1 MKKIVSLFTSVVV
14 TLNMGLFSVTT
25 SANEINDIQNKQI
38 VLDQLEH
45 SKLKNFLNTQEGR
58 DLYENIKNNA
68 VGFSSSDSYVKLDSK
83 GLEVP
88 EACSENDY
96 VEYLEDQSKL
106 PQLYTVPSDS
116 GNRYSWIKLSLEAYD
131 FGNNE
136 YMFSGFFEWLT
147 KPYFTR
153 NDVIALGHDSS
164 IGFDTDSAFGFYQ
177 CEYYT
182 SANLD
187 PVYSFKRFDFSAD
200 QTNTNASTNGV
211 AYKFKLQTTPDMY
224 PARHTG
230 AIHCSGQINAA
241 NGGNLQISYGH
252 SEISIDFNIESA
264 ISWKSS
270 GAISFNVSGSQ
281 DVATHGD
288 NLKK

>member
-1 MKKIVSLFTSVVV
+1 MKKFISLLTSVIVI
-14 TLNMGLFSVTT
+14 LNMGLFSVKA
-25 SANEINDIQNKQI
+25 SANEIIDIQNKQV

-45 SKLKNFLNTQEGR
+45 SNLKNFLNTQEGR

-68 VGFSSSDSYVKLDSK
+68 VGLSSSDSYVKLDNN
-83 GLEVP
+83 GLEAP
-88 EACSENDY
+88 ETCPEGDY
-96 VEYLEDQSKL
+96 VKYLEDQSKL
-106 PQLYTVPSDS
+106 PQLRSLPSNS

-131 FGNNE
+131 FGNND

-147 KPYFTR
+147 KPYFTK

-164 IGFDTDSAFGFYQ
+164 IGFDTNSAFGYYQ

-187 PVYSFKRFDFSAD
+187 PIYSFKHFDFSAD
-200 QTNTNASTNGV
+200 QTNTTASTNGV

-224 PARHTG
+224 PARHIG
-230 AIHCSGQINAA
+230 AIHCNGHINSA

-252 SEISIDFNIESA
+252 SEISVDFNIGA
-264 ISWKSS
+264 VIGWKSNGS
-270 GAISFNVSGSQ
+270 ISFNISGSQ

-288 NLKK
+288 SLKK